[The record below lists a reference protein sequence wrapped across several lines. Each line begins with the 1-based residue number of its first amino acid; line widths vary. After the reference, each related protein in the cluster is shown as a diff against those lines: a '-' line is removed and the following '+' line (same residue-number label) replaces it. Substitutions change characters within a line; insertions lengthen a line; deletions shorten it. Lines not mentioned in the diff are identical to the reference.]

1 MNQVATSASQSTL
14 ADAIATDLNRSQQ
27 ISVFF
32 SGQILLMNQDDLLSE
47 YIKVPSKRIVGGI
60 FVVPRLVQGITS
72 MLEDFRRLHAS
83 AASDC

>member
-14 ADAIATDLNRSQQ
+14 ADAISTDLSL
-27 ISVFF
+27 F